1 MCHEANRDFG
11 PSTDRRAF
19 TLIELLV
26 VIAIIALLVSILL
39 PSLRKAKDQAESAV
53 CASNLRSI
61 HTASSIYASE
71 NRSWLPAA
79 YAHYWRDYRPM
90 SAYIHI
96 NQRPH
101 LWPGVLARGGYMG
114 SSGMTAD
121 LMRSYSCP
129 TFLRFADPKDKVNA
143 DGTVKEDWPIWIT
156 NGYGMTTLYVDSR
169 RLYPEDTELK
179 FDWRCLLYNI
189 DRVPRP
195 GRTLMI
201 EDRFKH
207 TPFEQKSLSYK
218 NIYQNEALL
227 HHYIWP
233 FNGSWRD
240 GVLPGPH
247 NERSNYAFYDGH
259 VTAMTYEEVMD
270 GGFDRA
276 TRPR

>member
-1 MCHEANRDFG
+1 MLA
-11 PSTDRRAF
+11 PSTIRRGF

-39 PSLRKAKDQAESAV
+39 PSLQKAKEQAESAV
-53 CASNLRSI
+53 CAANMHHV
-61 HTASSIYASE
+61 HTSSMVYASE
-71 NRSWLPAA
+71 NNGWHPAA

-90 SAYIHI
+90 SAWIHI
-96 NQRPH
+96 NRRPH
-101 LWPGVLARGGYMG
+101 LWPGVLARGAYLG
-114 SSGMTAD
+114 SSGMTSD
-121 LMRSYSCP
+121 LLGSLVCP
-129 TFLRFADPKDKVNA
+129 TFLRFSDPSDKVNN
-143 DGTVKEDWPIWIT
+143 DGTMKEDWPIWIT
-156 NGYGMTTLYVDSR
+156 GCYGMASLYVDSR
-169 RLYPEDTELK
+169 RLYPEDTDLK
-179 FDWRCLLYNI
+179 FDWRCLLYNV

-195 GRTLMI
+195 ARTLMM

-233 FNGSWRD
+233 FHGSWRD

-247 NERSNYAFYDGH
+247 NEQSNYAFYDGQ
-259 VTAMTYEEVMD
+259 VTSMTYQDVMD
-270 GGFDRA
+270 NGYQKA